1 MNGQKVVAVTDAVR
15 NLRKARSMT
24 MSLIAGKGC
33 YSRRSFLRTTCLLFL
48 IVTTTGCPRIVSL
61 KYEPTNPLK
70 GQGSVGAVPF
80 RYQPSDE
87 HRVSPRQVET
97 DPASKTKLYLAQE
110 IGVFFSDAL
119 RKELDRS
126 GYRTTEPSDHL
137 VSGTITR
144 FYVDWKSGQERSF
157 DLVVDY
163 IVRSGERT
171 LFTWHC
177 TSTQR
182 GPNMLA
188 QDGILIREGITDC
201 THRFLAAAQD
211 AGVF

>member
-1 MNGQKVVAVTDAVR
+1 
-15 NLRKARSMT
+15 MT
-24 MSLIAGKGC
+24 MSLIAGKRC
-33 YSRRSFLRTTCLLFL
+33 YSRRSCLWATCLLLL
-48 IVTTTGCPRIVSL
+48 IATTTGCPRIVSL
-61 KYEPTNPLK
+61 TYQPTNPLK
-70 GQGSVGAVPF
+70 GQGSVVTVSF

-87 HRVSPRQVET
+87 RRVRPHQVET
-97 DPASKTKLYLAQE
+97 DPASKSKLYLAQE
-110 IGVFFSDAL
+110 IGVFFADAL

-126 GYRTTEPSDHL
+126 GYQTTEPSDHV

-157 DLVVDY
+157 DLAVDY

-171 LFTWHC
+171 VFTWHC
-177 TSTQR
+177 TSVQR

-201 THRFLAAAQD
+201 MHRFLSAAQD
-211 AGVF
+211 ANAF

>member
-1 MNGQKVVAVTDAVR
+1 MI
-15 NLRKARSMT
+15 
-24 MSLIAGKGC
+24 MSVIAGKHRC
-33 YSRRSFLRTTCLLFL
+33 SRRSFLWTSCLLL
-48 IVTTTGCPRIVSL
+48 LVVTTTGCPRIISL

-70 GQGSVGAVPF
+70 GQGSVGAAPF
-80 RYQPSDE
+80 RYQPSVE
-87 HRVSPRQVET
+87 HRVRPHQVET
-97 DPASKTKLYLAQE
+97 DPASKSKLYLAQE
-110 IGVFFSDAL
+110 IGSFFADAL

-157 DLVVDY
+157 DLAVDFT
-163 IVRSGERT
+163 VRSGERT
-171 LFTWHC
+171 SFTWTC
-177 TSTQR
+177 TSAQR

-211 AGVF
+211 AGAF

>member
-1 MNGQKVVAVTDAVR
+1 
-15 NLRKARSMT
+15 MT
-24 MSLIAGKGC
+24 MSVIAGKRC
-33 YSRRSFLRTTCLLFL
+33 RLRRSCLWTTCLLLL
-48 IVTTTGCPRIVSL
+48 IVTTTGCPRIISL

-70 GQGSVGAVPF
+70 GEGSVGVTPF
-80 RYQPSDE
+80 RYQPSDG
-87 HRVSPRQVET
+87 HHVSPRQVET

-110 IGVFFSDAL
+110 IGLFFADAL
-119 RKELDRS
+119 GKELDRS

-157 DLVVDY
+157 ELAVDFT
-163 IVRSGERT
+163 VRSGERT
-171 LFTWHC
+171 AFTWNC

-188 QDGILIREGITDC
+188 QDGILIREGIADC
-201 THRFLAAAQD
+201 THRFLAATQD
-211 AGVF
+211 ASAF

>member
-1 MNGQKVVAVTDAVR
+1 
-15 NLRKARSMT
+15 MT
-24 MSLIAGKGC
+24 MSLIAGKRC
-33 YSRRSFLRTTCLLFL
+33 CSRTSFLWTTCLLLL

-70 GQGSVGAVPF
+70 GQGFVGAVPF

-87 HRVSPRQVET
+87 HRVRPHQVET

-110 IGVFFSDAL
+110 IGGFFTDAL

-126 GYRTTEPSDHL
+126 GYRTTEPSDHV

-144 FYVDWKSGQERSF
+144 FYVDWRSGQERLF
-157 DLVVDY
+157 ELMVDY
-163 IVRSGERT
+163 IVRTGERT
-171 LFTWHC
+171 SFTWHC
-177 TSTQR
+177 TSVQK

-188 QDGILIREGITDC
+188 QDGILIREAIADC
-201 THRFLAAAQD
+201 TYRFLAAAQD
-211 AGVF
+211 ARVF